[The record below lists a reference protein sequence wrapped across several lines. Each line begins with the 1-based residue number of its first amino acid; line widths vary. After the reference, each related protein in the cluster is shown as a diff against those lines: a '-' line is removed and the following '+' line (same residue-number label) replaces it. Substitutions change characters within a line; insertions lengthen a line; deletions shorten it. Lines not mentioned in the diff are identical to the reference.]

1 MGVSSVNGGGAN
13 GIQADL
19 AQQLLSGP
27 LQEADMAL
35 KLTKVEMQMQLKTQE
50 MALAQSVVAQM
61 TGVGG
66 NVNTVV

>member
-1 MGVSSVNGGGAN
+1 MGVSSVNGAN

-27 LQEADMAL
+27 QQEADMAV
-35 KLTKVEMQMQLKTQE
+35 KVAKVNMQMQLKAQE
-50 MALAQSVVAQM
+50 MATAQSVVAQM

-66 NVNTVV
+66 NLNTVA